1 MYKNYSKTMSI
12 ILPISDS
19 WEDFQVPTLNIPTPS
34 ILPIVNN
41 NITKKVY
48 NDEKLVLPQI
58 LTQSQLLENQLHEK
72 ELEIAFQKA
81 KQKFIDYQV
90 KHYYPTYNRMN
101 TIGKKKTLEKI
112 NKELKGYKNAAA
124 ILNKL
129 EILISLDTGKLLAI
143 DSFSG

>member
-1 MYKNYSKTMSI
+1 MLTMSI
-12 ILPISDS
+12 ILPITES
-19 WEDFQVPTLNIPTPS
+19 WEDFQVPKLNIPTQH
-34 ILPIVNN
+34 IVPIVNN
-41 NITKKVY
+41 INKKIY
-48 NDEKLVLPQI
+48 NDEKHILPQI
-58 LTQSQLLENQLHEK
+58 LTQSQILENQIHKK

-81 KQKFIDYQV
+81 KQKFVDYQL

-129 EILISLDTGKLLAI
+129 EIQISLDTGKVLSI
-143 DSFSG
+143 DSFAS

>member
-1 MYKNYSKTMSI
+1 MSI
-12 ILPISDS
+12 ILPISES
-19 WEDFQVPTLNIPTPS
+19 WEDFQVPTLNIPTPC
-34 ILPIVNN
+34 IVPTV

-48 NDEKLVLPQI
+48 NDEKLILPQI

-101 TIGKKKTLEKI
+101 AIGKKKTLEKI